1 MNEEIKK
8 GMAIAYQSVKEEMHT
23 IESELSRKGI
33 DKPKGFSVLECFV
46 NDRLHE
52 LN

>member
-8 GMAIAYQSVKEEMHT
+8 GMIIAYQSVKEEIHT
-23 IESELSRKGI
+23 IESELKRKGV
-33 DKPKGFSVLECFV
+33 DKQKGFSVLEQFI

-52 LN
+52 MN